1 MYDDVQAQVRSLQS
15 LGITEENYGIFL
27 APIIMELLPHE
38 VQLNINRTLDEELC
52 NLTRFL
58 TIIKCETNAREKC
71 TTDMEQERVGK
82 NVFSSEE
89 LLSAASLFAG
99 QKSKPLCVFCKKPH
113 WSDKDLEKCR
123 KIFDPSSQKQ
133 VLKRG
138 DYYFLGLKENH
149 KIRDCKR
156 KKGCFYCKG
165 LHNFAIC
172 SERDKKDDKNK
183 EDSPGR
189 TTNNSATCH
198 VQKQLTP
205 ALLLQTAAVILE
217 NPNTKQQ
224 VKMKVLL
231 DAGSQRTYISER
243 IQKFLNLSTE
253 AVEDVN
259 ISTFGNS
266 QTLSKSI
273 DPVLLAAKTI

>member
-1 MYDDVQAQVRSLQS
+1 
-15 LGITEENYGIFL
+15 
-27 APIIMELLPHE
+27 
-38 VQLNINRTLDEELC
+38 
-52 NLTRFL
+52 
-58 TIIKCETNAREKC
+58 
-71 TTDMEQERVGK
+71 MEQERVGK

-89 LLSAASLFAG
+89 PLSAASLFAG

-165 LHNFAIC
+165 LHSFAIC

-273 DPVLLAAKTI
+273 DPVLLVAKTI